1 MHEFILKIFD
11 VFTLSFDTKNSTANE
26 KSFPMKTAVLL
37 FYRVKRRNF
46 AKPLIVLLQ
55 LTSKMGLSN
64 SAKSNKTNEFKIIFC
79 FNQEIKISSLYT
91 CRCT

>member
-1 MHEFILKIFD
+1 MYEFILKILD

-26 KSFPMKTAVLL
+26 KSFPMKTAALL

-55 LTSKMGLSN
+55 LTSSKMGLSN
-64 SAKSNKTNEFKIIFC
+64 SAKSIKTNETKYG
-79 FNQEIKISSLYT
+79 SPV
-91 CRCT
+91 